1 MSSKETSEET
11 VESPE
16 DTKSRLE
23 LEARDKR
30 RLEAFI
36 DAVVAIAI
44 TLLGLEFVV
53 PVLDHS
59 NEALLAFLEEMI
71 PKFLGYFLAFFLIG
85 ILLSASWRQ
94 FQNIRYADWKL
105 YYINIIFLSFI
116 VLMPVATSI
125 LTEYGDTTAGVLF
138 FHCIMLLSSVTLT
151 MNWRYARKH
160 PYILNQ
166 NIAPKTLKII
176 SYRNFSLII
185 ASLVAIGIAFI
196 SPILSN
202 LSYLLILVSLIYIHF
217 KRH

>member
-1 MSSKETSEET
+1 MPEEII
-11 VESPE
+11 EQPE
-16 DTKSRLE
+16 ELKSRLE

-53 PVLDHS
+53 PVLDNS

-71 PKFLGYFLAFFLIG
+71 PRFLGYFLAFFLIA
-85 ILLSASWRQ
+85 ILLSTSWRQ

-116 VLMPVATSI
+116 VLMPFATSI

-166 NIAPKTLKII
+166 NITPKTLKII
-176 SYRNFSLII
+176 SYHNFSLII
-185 ASLVAIGIAFI
+185 ASLVAIGLAFI
-196 SPILSN
+196 NPILSN
-202 LSYLLILVSLIYIHF
+202 LSYSLIIIILIYIQI

>member
-1 MSSKETSEET
+1 MPEEII
-11 VESPE
+11 EQPE
-16 DTKSRLE
+16 ELKSRLE

-71 PKFLGYFLAFFLIG
+71 PRFLGYFLAFFLIA
-85 ILLSASWRQ
+85 ILLSTSWRQ

-116 VLMPVATSI
+116 VLMPFATSI
-125 LTEYGDTTAGVLF
+125 LTEYGDTTVGVLF

-151 MNWRYARKH
+151 MNWRYVKKH

-176 SYRNFSLII
+176 SYHNFSLII
-185 ASLVAIGIAFI
+185 ASLVAIGFAFI
-196 SPILSN
+196 NPILSN
-202 LSYLLILVSLIYIHF
+202 LSYSLIIIILIYIHF